1 MTRKTK
7 RLIKERVATILAY
20 ITIGLIIL
28 AIAGLAYL
36 ALDFLGLI
44 AWVASGQVPEGG
56 FNTGFYFGRI
66 SYIIIT
72 SLI

>member
-20 ITIGLIIL
+20 ITIGVIIL
-28 AIAGLAYL
+28 AITGLAYL

-44 AWVASGQVPEGG
+44 AWVLSGQTP
-56 FNTGFYFGRI
+56 TGFYLGRV
-66 SYIIIT
+66 SVEII
-72 SLI
+72 SLIF